1 MHLYVYIYAYICIC
15 ICIHIYVYKYVY
27 MCIYL
32 YMYVRD
38 MTYSSLQNPSI
49 HGMTH
54 SLVTLLIHMQL
65 DAFICSMTNSYVTW
79 LIHMWHDQSHSEF
92 CRIPRKLGNL
102 SKYKYLHEEAF
113 CAPKRRSKEQNVC
126 TLGTQNAPSWK
137 GAVFVQFVE
146 FAQGILT

>member
-65 DAFICSMTNSYVTW
+65 DAFICSMTNSYVT
-79 LIHMWHDQSHSEF
+79 
-92 CRIPRKLGNL
+92 
-102 SKYKYLHEEAF
+102 
-113 CAPKRRSKEQNVC
+113 
-126 TLGTQNAPSWK
+126 
-137 GAVFVQFVE
+137 
-146 FAQGILT
+146 